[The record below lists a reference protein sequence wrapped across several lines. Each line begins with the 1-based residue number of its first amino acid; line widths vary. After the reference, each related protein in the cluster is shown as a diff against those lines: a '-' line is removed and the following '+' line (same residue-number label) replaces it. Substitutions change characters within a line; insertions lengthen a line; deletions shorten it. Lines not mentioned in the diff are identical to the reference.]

1 MTSSSRW
8 FWLVLA
14 LLAALAA
21 PVMLYFIVLT
31 APQRDDDLPATLPG
45 VDEVP
50 MTAPTVTQPSIAAP
64 DRTNADPITHE
75 LLQHERLLHPWGS
88 AFQLD
93 TTQNILTLDG
103 SYLLRRYPSPT
114 QTLRLAGSDFTNL
127 RLDLWHGRQGVR
139 FEWSSDQTLRGYT
152 LQNENNDPLP
162 GTARLRDRRYYRER
176 TLARI
181 EGPIDFR
188 WGHDPPHSG
197 IDADGFAVRW
207 TGFIHAPHDG
217 VYHFYLQVN
226 DGCRL
231 FINNQLVIDD
241 WQSRNWHWVQGSARL
256 ARGWNGFVL
265 EYFDDEK
272 TAAIIMQWEG
282 PKVYRQ
288 ILPRQR
294 TTPAA
299 DDTAD
304 WLIRLKP
311 TEPHPFTDPDKQG
324 LLAMYYWGAPRYP
337 TLPTPTAQLVQ
348 SVDALPLLTA
358 HAAQTITLDVRY
370 EQGHLVMT
378 GNDQPLM
385 RLPMSSP
392 PDAGLLEYHGRL
404 TRLQTLPMLPIDSAA
419 LP

>member
-1 MTSSSRW
+1 MTSTSRW
-8 FWLVLA
+8 LWLGLA

-21 PVMLYFIVLT
+21 PVMLYFIVMT
-31 APQRDDDLPATLPG
+31 APHRDDDLPVTLPG
-45 VDEVP
+45 ADELIVP
-50 MTAPTVTQPSIAAP
+50 AP
-64 DRTNADPITHE
+64 PITTTATDPAATDPVTGE
-75 LLQHERLLHPWGS
+75 LLQHQRMLHRWGS
-88 AFQLD
+88 SFQLD
-93 TTQNILTLDG
+93 TAKNLLTLDG
-103 SYLLRRYPSPT
+103 SYLLRRHPSPT
-114 QTLRLAGSDFTNL
+114 QMLRLTSTDFTNL
-127 RLDLWHGRQGVR
+127 RLDLWHGQQGVR
-139 FEWSSDQTLRGYT
+139 FVWSSDQQLQGYRLQSEVATPLPLLTTLR
-152 LQNENNDPLP
+152 D
-162 GTARLRDRRYYRER
+162 ARFYRAN

-207 TGFIHAPHDG
+207 TGFVHAPHDG

-231 FINNQLVIDD
+231 HINNQLVIDD
-241 WQSRNWHWVQGSARL
+241 WQSRNWHWTQGSARL

-288 ILPRQR
+288 ILPRER

-304 WLIRLKP
+304 WLTRLKP

-324 LLAMYYWGAPRYP
+324 LLAMYYWGPGRYP
-337 TLPTPTAQLVQ
+337 PLPTPKSQLQ
-348 SVDALPLLTA
+348 QTIDTIPLLTA
-358 HAAQTITLDVRY
+358 QPSPSITLDIRY
-370 EQGHLVMT
+370 EQGQVVIV

-385 RLPMSSP
+385 RLPMSAP
-392 PDAGLLEYHGRL
+392 PDVGLLEYQGRL
-404 TRLQTLPMLPIDSAA
+404 TRLQTLPMLPMDSASS
-419 LP
+419 P